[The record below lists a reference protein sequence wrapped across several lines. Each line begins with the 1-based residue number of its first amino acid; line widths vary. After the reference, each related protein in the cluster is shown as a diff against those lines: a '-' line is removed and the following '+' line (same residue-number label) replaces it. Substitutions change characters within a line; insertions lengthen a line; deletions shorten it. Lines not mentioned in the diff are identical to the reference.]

1 MTFIILAAA
10 LILILGY
17 TILGPFTGFV
27 GRTFWDWIG
36 LIGISGAIGAVG
48 VYLARQQRQRDE
60 QVAEERVQEE
70 AVQKYLDQ
78 MSNLIVDQK
87 LLEQPKDSVGKV
99 AQARTIAVLLA
110 LDAKHKRGPLRLVYE
125 LALINRKNPFIA
137 LTNASLDHADLSELA
152 LPNSCLSHADLRATN
167 LSGANLRGCDL
178 SKADLRGALLTN
190 ADLSGAD
197 LTDANLLPYD
207 KQNPARLSI
216 HNLKDKNAIPSGEEL
231 SDTRRLTS
239 TELNNANLEDA
250 ILSGTILGNAELQN
264 VRGLDEEQLKQAI
277 GNPVTQLP
285 SDFQR
290 PPNWD
295 ESIENQIEE
304 NNKPLREQVNALLSS
319 GRLDEGQ
326 GNALTSKVNT
336 AVRQLQNDNVRSAIN
351 ELQAFISQVYAVI
364 ESATLTLKEGQPL
377 INKANAVINLLKQLR

>member
-1 MTFIILAAA
+1 
-10 LILILGY
+10 
-17 TILGPFTGFV
+17 
-27 GRTFWDWIG
+27 
-36 LIGISGAIGAVG
+36 
-48 VYLARQQRQRDE
+48 
-60 QVAEERVQEE
+60 
-70 AVQKYLDQ
+70 

-99 AQARTIAVLLA
+99 AQARTIAILLA
-110 LDAKHKRGPLRLVYE
+110 LDAKHKRGPLRLVCE
-125 LALINRKNPFIA
+125 LALINKKNPFIA

-152 LPNSCLSHADLRATN
+152 LPDSCLSHADLRATN

-207 KQNPARLSI
+207 KQSPARLSI

-250 ILSGTILGNAELQN
+250 LLSGTILGNAELQN
-264 VRGLDEEQLKQAI
+264 VRGLDEEQVKQAI

-351 ELQAFISQVYAVI
+351 ELQAFISRVYAVI
-364 ESATLTLKEGQPL
+364 ESATFTLKEGQPL